1 MTDQVTSTVATRF
14 GPGLKMWRL
23 LRRIKQGHAAE
34 LIGVSQAT
42 ISRWEG
48 GIHEPTGAQAARL
61 AALMETRLDS
71 AADRA
76 LAELITHSGREIHL
90 ICDSTHKLLAAS
102 PARERRWQATAA
114 ELAGTS
120 LWRFASAEIIDAEQ
134 KLGTAGWFEPIAPAI
149 ELATGP
155 NASRIVPIRP
165 GRVRWTRMRL
175 ADGSFARLVQAI
187 AA

>member
-1 MTDQVTSTVATRF
+1 MTDQVTTTVVSRF
-14 GPGLKMWRL
+14 GPGLKTWRL
-23 LRRIKQGHAAE
+23 LRRIKQSHAAE

-42 ISRWEG
+42 ISRWES
-48 GIHEPTGAQAARL
+48 GIQEPTGAPAGRL

-76 LAELITHSGREIHL
+76 LAELIMHSRREIHL
-90 ICDSTHKLLAAS
+90 VCDTTHKLLAAS
-102 PARERRWQATAA
+102 PARERRWQVKAA
-114 ELAGTS
+114 ELVGTS
-120 LWRFASAEIIDAEQ
+120 LWCFASAEIIEAEQ
-134 KLGTAGWFEPIAPAI
+134 RLGEAGWFEPAAPAI

-155 NASRIVPIRP
+155 NDSQIVPIRS

-175 ADGSFARLVQAI
+175 ADGSFARLVQAV